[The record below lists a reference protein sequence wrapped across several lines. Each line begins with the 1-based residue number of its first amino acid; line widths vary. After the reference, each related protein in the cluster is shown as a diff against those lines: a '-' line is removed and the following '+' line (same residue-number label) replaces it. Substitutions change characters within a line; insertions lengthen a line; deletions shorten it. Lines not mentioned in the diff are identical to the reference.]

1 MPMLTTKEI
10 NEIRNSVDIVKIIG
24 EFIPLTKKGRNF
36 FGLCP
41 FHDDHNPSM
50 SVSTEKQIYKCFSCG
65 ASGNVIN
72 FIMDYEH
79 KSFSEA
85 IIYLADKAGIK
96 ITKDIYQPK
105 KQEKHEPLYQIYDI
119 ATKYYQNNINTSS
132 GSKAKEYL
140 KKRKI
145 DDEIIKE
152 FQIGLSLNKIDDLTK
167 LLLKK
172 GFTEKELVNGGIT
185 NKTDS
190 GFQDV
195 FINRIIFPLWDVT
208 GRVIGYSGRIYTD
221 SDMAKYINTK
231 ETDIFRKGMLLYNYH
246 RAKDSTR
253 KEKFVI
259 LMEGFMDVIR
269 CYSVGIQNVIAI
281 MGTSITN
288 DQINL
293 IRKLSPNVYLCFDN
307 DDAGQA
313 ATLAIGNELEKVG
326 IEPKIIKLSNDLD
339 PDDYI
344 QKYGVKQ
351 FKLAI
356 EETISFTD
364 FKLDYY
370 KKGRNLK
377 NNDELTNYIND
388 IIQVISK
395 IDDNIKRELIISKI
409 SDEYSISKEV
419 LLERLNKYISR
430 NKFEPK
436 QLKPKTKP
444 ESLDK
449 YQKAERQLLY
459 YMLKSKEVIK
469 RYEDDVSYLPTINGR
484 VLANEIIAYTNKYGH
499 INIAD
504 FITYLGDKQEL
515 IKLVSEIEMFN
526 LKEEYTIDEIND
538 YIKTLNEFS
547 VINEIERLKNL
558 MKNELDIMKKAKY
571 AETIRRL
578 KIEE

>member
-339 PDDYI
+339 PTI
-344 QKYGVKQ
+344 I
-351 FKLAI
+351 FK
-356 EETISFTD
+356 SM
-364 FKLDYY
+364 
-370 KKGRNLK
+370 
-377 NNDELTNYIND
+377 
-388 IIQVISK
+388 V
-395 IDDNIKRELIISKI
+395 
-409 SDEYSISKEV
+409 
-419 LLERLNKYISR
+419 
-430 NKFEPK
+430 
-436 QLKPKTKP
+436 
-444 ESLDK
+444 
-449 YQKAERQLLY
+449 
-459 YMLKSKEVIK
+459 
-469 RYEDDVSYLPTINGR
+469 
-484 VLANEIIAYTNKYGH
+484 
-499 INIAD
+499 
-504 FITYLGDKQEL
+504 
-515 IKLVSEIEMFN
+515 
-526 LKEEYTIDEIND
+526 
-538 YIKTLNEFS
+538 
-547 VINEIERLKNL
+547 
-558 MKNELDIMKKAKY
+558 
-571 AETIRRL
+571 
-578 KIEE
+578 